1 MFLVVKKIL
10 QLYLSTNWGRVVSV
24 VHNEDAITLALAIT
38 ILIFGV
44 CGKTNW
50 KYFGQGNCV
59 TLSIKIMQ
67 KPIKVLAKKIVFGKE
82 LKP

>member
-10 QLYLSTNWGRVVSV
+10 QLYLSTNWGRVVCV

-38 ILIFGV
+38 ILIFGA

-50 KYFGQGNCV
+50 KYFSQRNRV

-67 KPIKVLAKKIVFGKE
+67 KPIKVLAEKNVFGK
-82 LKP
+82 